1 MLLKTRDSN
10 QNESKGVDD
19 WELAALGRK
28 IMIGQLSTRIELM
41 DLQSWRR
48 LRLTDGIRVSFT
60 LLDFQICSKIEM
72 LSNVR
77 NVFLTLFVLVTDFEA
92 ALQVSHNVSTL

>member
-1 MLLKTRDSN
+1 MLLKTMDSN

-41 DLQSWRR
+41 DL
-48 LRLTDGIRVSFT
+48 TIVFGKVGGGCVSRTESEYRSPF
-60 LLDFQICSKIEM
+60 
-72 LSNVR
+72 
-77 NVFLTLFVLVTDFEA
+77 
-92 ALQVSHNVSTL
+92 